1 MKENLNIYYDKK
13 GDYLE
18 LRIGKK
24 QKSYFNELE
33 NDIFERRS
41 EKNGKIIGISIFNF
55 KKRNKINLKLPLIIK
70 N

>member
-18 LRIGKK
+18 LRI
-24 QKSYFNELE
+24 
-33 NDIFERRS
+33 
-41 EKNGKIIGISIFNF
+41 SIFNF
-55 KKRNKINLKLPLIIK
+55 KKRNKINLKLPLIVK

>member
-24 QKSYFNELE
+24 QKSYFNELK

-55 KKRNKINLKLPLIIK
+55 KKRNKINFKLPLIIK